1 MGGAGNL
8 WGGFPSTEFPKRAVS
23 LPQAFQDRQIRNI
36 EQVSHN
42 QSPQLPPT
50 GAIQNLPPLAFE
62 NWFEYAIRAQPHH
75 TDYAGVVWHGSYITW
90 MEEARVECLRSIGI
104 DFADLVALGCELP
117 VVELSI
123 RYHRPIQLGMAA
135 IVKTRMVNVS
145 GVRINWDYQ
154 IQSPNFQDL
163 YVSAQVTL
171 VAIDREK
178 GKIMRQ
184 LPEVMEEALARFA
197 AIGEK

>member
-1 MGGAGNL
+1 
-8 WGGFPSTEFPKRAVS
+8 VS
-23 LPQAFQDRQIRNI
+23 Q
-36 EQVSHN
+36 N
-42 QSPQLPPT
+42 QSSQLPPT
-50 GAIQNLPPLAFE
+50 GEIQKLPHLAVE

-75 TDYAGVVWHGSYITW
+75 TDYSGVVWHGAYVAW
-90 MEEARVECLRSIGI
+90 LEEARVECLRSIGI
-104 DFADLVALGCELP
+104 DYANLVALGCELP

-123 RYHRPIQLGMAA
+123 RYHRQIKLGMAA
-135 IVKTRMVNVS
+135 IVKTRMMDIS

-154 IQSPNFQDL
+154 IQSPDFQDL

-184 LPEVMEEALARFA
+184 LPAAMEEALARLA
-197 AIGEK
+197 AMGEK